1 MGEPYLGLSALQR
14 LSRVIKESNSDV
26 SGDYAVVQEA
36 MGNICLS
43 IGDVLQATTHFKNAL
58 AIYEV
63 LFDAEP
69 ELIEEHYDEICDELW
84 YIYTRE
90 DIRKERLMRS
100 RGYSPEKVQQIF
112 DSQLQ
117 EAVYR
122 KHCKVVIDNNGT
134 VEDAIRQ
141 IDLAITNMEN
151 E

>member
-1 MGEPYLGLSALQR
+1 MSRTGLSALQR

-69 ELIEEHYDEICDELW
+69 ELIEEKKQDILET
-84 YIYTRE
+84 YTQA
-90 DIRKERLMRS
+90 
-100 RGYSPEKVQQIF
+100 GVQLGRQW
-112 DSQLQ
+112 L
-117 EAVYR
+117 
-122 KHCKVVIDNNGT
+122 
-134 VEDAIRQ
+134 DAK
-141 IDLAITNMEN
+141 N
-151 E
+151 